1 MAPIRAEQRHVD
13 GIAHRWLEAGHGW
26 PVVLLHAF
34 PVSAEMWRPQL
45 EAAPE
50 GYRFIAPELQSEA
63 GHGIDGYAKNVSV
76 LLDALA
82 IDTAA
87 IGGLSMG
94 GYVTFA
100 LYRFLPQ
107 RFSHMILADTRPQAD
122 TPDVR
127 AGRETLRR
135 LVAEAGPAAIADV
148 MLPRLLSERARR
160 EQPDVVSAVR
170 AMTTAQSAAAIEIAL
185 GAMLDR
191 PDSTPD
197 LGGIDVPV
205 LLVTGEHDEVTPP
218 EIAHEMEQMIP
229 RAHATV
235 IHGAGHL
242 SSLERPDV
250 FSRALHDFLLAQ
262 L

>member
-1 MAPIRAEQRHVD
+1 MPGIRAEQTEVD
-13 GIAHRWLEAGHGW
+13 GIRHQWLEAGHGW

-34 PVSAEMWRPQL
+34 PVSSEMWRPQL
-45 EAAPE
+45 DAAPDNC
-50 GYRFIAPELQSEA
+50 RFIAPELHSASGE
-63 GHGIDGYAKNVSV
+63 GIDGYARRVGA
-76 LLDALA
+76 LLDVLA

-100 LYRFLPQ
+100 LYRLLPL

-127 AGRETLRR
+127 AGRESLRAV
-135 LVAEAGPAAIADV
+135 LADGGPSAVADV

-170 AMTTAQSAAAIEIAL
+170 AMIASQPASALDTAIS
-185 GAMLDR
+185 AMLDR
-191 PDSTPD
+191 PDSTPG
-197 LGGIDVPV
+197 LRGIQVPV
-205 LLVTGEHDEVTPP
+205 LLVAGELDTVTPP
-218 EIAHEMEQMIP
+218 EVAREMEQVIP
-229 RAHATV
+229 RAHAAV
-235 IHGAGHL
+235 IPGAGHL
-242 SSLERPDV
+242 SSLERPGL
-250 FSRALHDFLLAQ
+250 FSRALNDFLLAH